1 MTKMADR
8 IKKSN
13 QAVTPNDATREQA
26 SEKEHSK
33 STPPTSYRLPPEILA
48 QIEALR
54 IAQGQQTGR
63 VPTAT
68 DVIKGLVS
76 EAHHKVNK

>member
-1 MTKMADR
+1 MTNMADR

-13 QAVTPNDATREQA
+13 QAVAPNDATRERA

-48 QIEALR
+48 QIEAIR
-54 IAQGQQTGR
+54 ISQGQQTGR

-68 DVIKGLVS
+68 DVIKALVS
-76 EAHHKVNK
+76 EAHDRVNK